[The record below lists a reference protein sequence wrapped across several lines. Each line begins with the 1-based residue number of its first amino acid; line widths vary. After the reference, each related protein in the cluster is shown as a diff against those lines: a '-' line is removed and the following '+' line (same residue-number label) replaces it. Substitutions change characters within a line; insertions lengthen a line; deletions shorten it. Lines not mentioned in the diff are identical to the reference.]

1 MVKLLQKNIK
11 SGWDKL
17 NLRPLKI
24 MRKKIQIIL
33 VLNIGLCYFVFGQNF
48 PIGTRNITWQDPA
61 RNNRNIPTV
70 LYYPATSAGANA
82 PVAMGTFPIV
92 VIGHGFTM
100 GADAYDTYGDTLAQA
115 GYIVAVPTTETGFS
129 PSHNNFGLDLAFLVA
144 KLYAENSNAASP
156 FYQRVQPNSCIMGH
170 SMGAGCALL
179 GAANNPNVTCTVTL
193 ALAETNPSAIGAAAN
208 VAVPSLV
215 LSGSDDCVTPAATHQ
230 TPAYNALPGCKV
242 FVSLTNGGHCGFADF
257 NFNCNFGEMTCNP
270 GGPSMSAATQ
280 RAITRALLR
289 PWLDRYLKGNTA
301 AGATFV
307 QQFNTYVAANQVTG
321 VIQCLALPLEWI
333 RWSAERTEA
342 GTRLRWT
349 VAEPR
354 HLAHFNVQKSHDGV
368 TYERLTKVDM
378 VPGRLDYTMLD
389 EAPARPVCYYRMEAV
404 TMDGN
409 SVFSPILTVFGRETP
424 QIEVFP
430 IPFQGAI
437 HLRTPHEE
445 GRLRVTL
452 TDAQGRVQG
461 IWEDV
466 EMGLSTLVIPDL
478 PAGWYLLRVQSEQET
493 WVRAVMKK

>member
-1 MVKLLQKNIK
+1 
-11 SGWDKL
+11 
-17 NLRPLKI
+17 

-33 VLNIGLCYFVFGQNF
+33 ALNIGLCYFVFGQNF

-70 LYYPATSAGANA
+70 LYYPATSAGANT
-82 PVAMGTFPIV
+82 PVAAGTFPIV

-115 GYIVAVPTTETGFS
+115 GYIVALPTTETGFA
-129 PSHNNFGLDLAFLVA
+129 PSHTNFGLDLAFLVD
-144 KLYAENSNAASP
+144 KLYAENNNAASP
-156 FYQRVQPNSCIMGH
+156 FYQHVQSNSCIMGH
-170 SMGAGCALL
+170 SMGAGCTML
-179 GAANNPNVTCTVTL
+179 GAANNSNVTCTVTL
-193 ALAETNPSAIGAAAN
+193 ALAETNPSAISAAAN

-215 LSGSDDCVTPAATHQ
+215 LSGSDDCVTPAATNQ

-270 GGPSMSAATQ
+270 GGPSMPSATQ

-301 AGATFV
+301 AGVTFV
-307 QQFNTYVAANQVTG
+307 QQFNAYVAANQVTG
-321 VIQCLALPLEWI
+321 VIQCLSLPLEWMS
-333 RWSAERTEA
+333 WSAEPTVD
-342 GTRLRWT
+342 GTRLRWS

-354 HLAHFNVQKSHDGV
+354 NLAHFNVQKSLNGFE
-368 TYERLTKVDM
+368 YERLTSVNTIPD
-378 VPGRLDYTMLD
+378 RLDYTTLD
-389 EAPARPVCYYRMEAV
+389 ETPNRSVCYYRIEAMM
-404 TMDGN
+404 TDGT
-409 SVFSPILTVFGRETP
+409 SIFSPMLTVLGHETP
-424 QIEVFP
+424 YIEIFP
-430 IPFQGAI
+430 IPFQGSI
-437 HLRTPHEE
+437 NLRTPPEE

-466 EMGLSTLVIPDL
+466 EMGLSTLVMPDL
-478 PAGWYLLRVQSEQET
+478 PAGWYLLRVQTEKGI
-493 WVRAVMKK
+493 WVRAVIKK